1 MTRDIAER
9 LAINALHFLTS
20 DGERLGRFM
29 SISGLDPETM
39 RTASADDSFL
49 AAILEY
55 LMGDESLL
63 LVFASEIAAPPD
75 DVATAWRTLTGP
87 SMQSEYSS

>member
-1 MTRDIAER
+1 MTRENAEQ
-9 LAINALHFLTS
+9 LALQALQFLTS

-29 SISGLDPETM
+29 ALSGLESDSI
-39 RTASADDSFL
+39 RVAASDDSFL

-63 LVFASEIAAPPD
+63 LVFATEMAAPPE
-75 DVATAWRTLTGP
+75 DVATAWRTLTGF
-87 SMQSEYSS
+87 SNAV